1 MHPLLTGSILGFSIA
16 APVGPIGLLVLRR
29 SLAQGMTAGFVSGLG
44 AATADLCYG
53 ALAAFGIT
61 FLAAWQAPAA
71 VLGGAFLCWL
81 AWRTCVRPRAS
92 RPRKPPVSA
101 GTFALTLSNPMTI
114 LSFAAMVAGTGA
126 ASPAWF
132 MTGVFAGSVL
142 WWAMLAAG
150 ADCCASASRR
160 RTLVWLNRGSALI
173 LLAFGVS
180 ALSTAVR
187 GFLA

>member
-1 MHPLLTGSILGFSIA
+1 MHPLATGSILGFSIA

-29 SLAQGMTAGFVSGLG
+29 SLAQGTAAGFVSGLG

-53 ALAAFGIT
+53 ALAAYGIT

-71 VLGGAFLCWL
+71 LLGGGFLCWL
-81 AWRTCVRPRAS
+81 AWRTWRSAACTQAARSAGF
-92 RPRKPPVSA
+92 A

-132 MTGVFAGSVL
+132 IAGVFAGSVL
-142 WWAMLAAG
+142 WWAALAMGAG
-150 ADCCASASRR
+150 LLRERLAP
-160 RTLVWLNRGSALI
+160 THLIWLNQGSSLV
-173 LLAFGVS
+173 LLAFGLS

>member
-1 MHPLLTGSILGFSIA
+1 MHPLMTGSILGFSIA
-16 APVGPIGLLVLRR
+16 APVGPIDLLVLRR
-29 SLAQGMTAGFVSGLG
+29 SRTKGATVGFVSGLG

-61 FLAAWQAPAA
+61 FLAAWQTPAA

-81 AWRTCVRPRAS
+81 AWQTWRSAACVNAAES
-92 RPRKPPVSA
+92 TGFS

-142 WWAMLAAG
+142 WWAMLAA
-150 ADCCASASRR
+150 SAGLLRER
-160 RTLVWLNRGSALI
+160 IAPPHLVWLNRSSALI

-180 ALSTAVR
+180 ALRTAVR

>member
-1 MHPLLTGSILGFSIA
+1 MHPVVTGSVLGFSIA

-29 SLAQGMTAGFVSGLG
+29 SLAQGAGAGFVSGLG

-61 FLAAWQAPAA
+61 FLAAWQTPAA
-71 VLGGAFLCWL
+71 ALGGGFLCWL
-81 AWRTCVRPRAS
+81 AWRTWRSAACSEAAENTGF
-92 RPRKPPVSA
+92 A

-150 ADCCASASRR
+150 AGLLRDKLAPAH
-160 RTLVWLNRGSALI
+160 LVWINKGSALI

>member
-1 MHPLLTGSILGFSIA
+1 MHPLAAGSVLGFSIA

-29 SLAQGMTAGFVSGLG
+29 SLAQGVTAGFVSGLG

-71 VLGGAFLCWL
+71 LLGGGFLCWL
-81 AWRTCVRPRAS
+81 AWRTWRGAGCERAAGS
-92 RPRKPPVSA
+92 TGFA

-126 ASPAWF
+126 TSPAWF
-132 MTGVFAGSVL
+132 LAGVFAGSVL

-150 ADCCASASRR
+150 AGLMRERLSTAH
-160 RTLVWLNRGSALI
+160 LVWLNRGSAMI

-187 GFLA
+187 GYLA